1 MVRLNYYSNLIFRTD
16 IKDFKSL
23 THILIL
29 TVSEQT
35 KIKYGVPQGS
45 ILGPL
50 LFLEY
55 INDLR
60 KAIKHKAI
68 PILFADDTST
78 LITSPNNIKFQSDLI

>member
-1 MVRLNYYSNLIFRTD
+1 VVRLNYYSNLIFRTD